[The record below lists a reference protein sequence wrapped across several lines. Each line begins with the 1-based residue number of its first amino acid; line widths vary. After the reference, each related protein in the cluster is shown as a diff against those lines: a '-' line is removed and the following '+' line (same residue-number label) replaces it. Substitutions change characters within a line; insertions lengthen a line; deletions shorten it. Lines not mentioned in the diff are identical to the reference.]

1 MLCLVQCTPANL
13 QKRKLT
19 ATIFVG
25 EWCISEYARSHIWG
39 DRVSVV
45 GGSSD
50 SMACRSA
57 LWRAWYCWLLL
68 YSRRPPKKLTALD
81 EFVMLEAVINRPAI
95 HLCEI
100 QHLVEQ
106 ITGTTISESAICC
119 FLHKNNFS
127 RKKLQCVARQR
138 SEVLRAQFTS
148 DCSLYS
154 PQMLVFIDKTGSD
167 RRHAMCEFGYS
178 LVGLLACILISSPT
192 HHLIMALL

>member
-106 ITGTTISESAICC
+106 ITGTISESAICC

-127 RKKLQCVARQR
+127 RKKLQCVARQW
-138 SEVLRAQFTS
+138 SEDLRAQFTS
-148 DCSLYS
+148 DCVHSTRQRCLYLS
-154 PQMLVFIDKTGSD
+154 TKLGATGD
-167 RRHAMCEFGYS
+167 MQCA
-178 LVGLLACILISSPT
+178 SSAT
-192 HHLIMALL
+192 V